1 MILVFWPAY
10 HSVDVDD
17 AHDPLDA
24 FPAVVC
30 MVERIDVHAHPSVA
44 EDMME
49 PFIVFRDPTCDP
61 LVLELL

>member
-1 MILVFWPAY
+1 MILVSWPAY

-17 AHDPLDA
+17 IHDALDA
-24 FPAVVC
+24 LPAVIC
-30 MVERIDVHAHPSVA
+30 MIERIDVHAHPSVA
-44 EDMME
+44 EDVME